1 LNIKKIYFK
10 VAFIGK
16 KRRMLKNIFI
26 DSYIENKI
34 YKDI

>member
-1 LNIKKIYFK
+1 MKKIYFK
-10 VAFIGK
+10 VAFIDK
-16 KRRMLKNIFI
+16 KRRILKNIFI